1 LSLSDDF
8 CNKLVSLADMEKIL
22 IERTLQSLNGHKG
35 RTAQIL
41 GISPSSLWR
50 KMNLYHLR

>member
-1 LSLSDDF
+1 
-8 CNKLVSLADMEKIL
+8 MEKML